1 MNESLEMNVGPVE
14 FWAII
19 ELFGHAR
26 IAGKVSEAE
35 IGGCSFIRV
44 DVPSVEGQVAFT
56 RYFGNGAIYSITP
69 CSEELVRLAA
79 RQIQS
84 SPVTIYIPEIKAL
97 PSFHDDDRDSPW
109 DSELFFNHQ
118 SSIINHQS

>member
-1 MNESLEMNVGPVE
+1 MNEQLEMNVGPIE

-26 IAGKVSEAE
+26 IAGKVSEAS

-44 DVPSVEGQVAFT
+44 DVPAVEMQAAFT

-79 RQIQS
+79 KSIQAA
-84 SPVTIYIPEIKAL
+84 PVTIYIPEIKAL
-97 PSFHDDDRDSPW
+97 PSFHDDDGDFH
-109 DSELFFNHQ
+109 DVDYDDETDA
-118 SSIINHQS
+118 